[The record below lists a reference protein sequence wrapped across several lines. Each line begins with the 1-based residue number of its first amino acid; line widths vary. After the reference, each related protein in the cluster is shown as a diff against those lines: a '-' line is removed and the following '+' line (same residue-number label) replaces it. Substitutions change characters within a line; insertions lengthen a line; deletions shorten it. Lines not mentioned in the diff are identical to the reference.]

1 MMGQHAKQNELWSEP
16 VNLARRIPAD
26 HPLRKLRETVKLD
39 FVREEV
45 AGSYGRKGNVSV
57 DPVIVMKMMLL
68 LFWDNVRSERELM
81 RIIPLRIDYLWFLG
95 YSLEDEVPNHSVLSK
110 ARRRWGPEVF
120 ARLFRQSVAQ
130 CLEAGLIEGSKLHT
144 DSSLVRANASL
155 NSVVAVTL
163 AKLEESAEEEPTKR
177 GGGGA
182 GGGRGGPVN
191 QRHRVA
197 TDPDSA
203 LVRQT
208 SGKSYP
214 SYKSHRALDDK
225 AGVITALQTTNGIRD
240 DGAELGNLI
249 AQHQENTARKP
260 RAVVADCKYGTSA
273 NFIALAGRGIR
284 SHMGDLRSRLR
295 NHQQKDIY
303 PAERFKY
310 DEERDTYKCPAGR
323 LLYRHHF
330 NRHRGYYDYR
340 TRPGVCGRCVLAAHC
355 TRSKAGRSLNRYPGH
370 HLLERA
376 RLQSHGPAARR
387 DRKRRQWLQER
398 NFAEATTQH
407 GFKRARWRGLAKQTI
422 QDQLIATLQNL
433 KILLRRAG
441 LGPLAF
447 FALLQKYLKQLAALR
462 HAHQFFGQ
470 ASIA

>member
-1 MMGQHAKQNELWSEP
+1 MMGRHAKQNELWSEP

-26 HPLRKLRETVKLD
+26 HPLRKLKESVELE

-45 AGSYGRKGNVSV
+45 ARSYGRKGNVSV

-95 YSLEDEVPNHSVLSK
+95 YGLEDEIPNHSVLSK
-110 ARRRWGPEVF
+110 ARRRWGAEVF

-155 NSVVAVTL
+155 NSVVARTL
-163 AKLEESAEEEPTKR
+163 AKLEETAAEEEKPLQR
-177 GGGGA
+177 E
-182 GGGRGGPVN
+182 GGPVN
-191 QRHRVA
+191 QRHQIK

-203 LVRQT
+203 LVRHA

-249 AQHQENTARKP
+249 AQHQENTACKP
-260 RAVVADCKYGTSA
+260 HAVVADCKYGTSA
-273 NFIALAGRGIR
+273 NFITLAGQGIR
-284 SHMGDLRSRLR
+284 SHMADLRSRLR

-303 PAERFKY
+303 PAERFAY
-310 DEERDTYKCPAGR
+310 DEGRDTYKCPAGR
-323 LLYRHHF
+323 TLYRHHF
-330 NRHRGYYDYR
+330 NGHRGYYDYR
-340 TRPGVCGRCVLAAHC
+340 TRPGVCGRCRLAPHC
-355 TRSKAGRSLNRYPGH
+355 TRSQAGRSLNRYPGH

-376 RLQSHGPAARR
+376 RRQSHGPAARR

-441 LGPLAF
+441 LGYFTLLE
-447 FALLQKYLKQLAALR
+447 LLQRCLRQLAALQSDLQPTTG
-462 HAHQFFGQ
+462 ALF
-470 ASIA
+470 A

>member
-1 MMGQHAKQNELWSEP
+1 MMGRHAKQNELWSEP

-45 AGSYGRKGNVSV
+45 AASYGRKGNVSV

-81 RIIPLRIDYLWFLG
+81 RIIPLRVDYLWFLG
-95 YSLEDEVPNHSVLSK
+95 YGLEDEIPNHSVLSK
-110 ARRRWGPEVF
+110 ARRRWGGEVF
-120 ARLFRQSVAQ
+120 ARLFRQSVQQ
-130 CLEAGLIEGSKLHT
+130 CLAAGLIEGSKLHT

-155 NSVVAVTL
+155 NSVVALTL
-163 AKLEESAEEEPTKR
+163 AKLEDRAEEEEPSKRAR
-177 GGGGA
+177 GGGG
-182 GGGRGGPVN
+182 GGGPVN
-191 QRHRVA
+191 QRHRVT

-203 LVRQT
+203 LARQT

-225 AGVITALQTTNGIRD
+225 AGVITAVQTTNGIRD
-240 DGAELGNLI
+240 DGAELPSLLS
-249 AQHQENTARKP
+249 QHQANTAAKP

-273 NFIALAGRGIR
+273 NFIALASQGIR

-295 NHQQKDIY
+295 NHHQKDIY

-310 DEERDTYKCPAGR
+310 DERRDTYKCPAGR

-340 TRPGVCGRCVLAAHC
+340 TRPGVCARCRLAAHC

-370 HLLERA
+370 HLLARA
-376 RLQSHGPAARR
+376 RRQSHGPTARR
-387 DRKRRQWLQER
+387 DRQRRQWFQER

-407 GFKRARWRGLAKQTI
+407 GFKRARWRGLIKQTI
-422 QDQLIATLQNL
+422 QDQIIATLQNL
-433 KILLRRAG
+433 KILLRRGG
-441 LGPLAF
+441 LACLRLLE
-447 FALLQKYLKQLAALR
+447 LLQRCLRRLAATRGDL
-462 HAHQFFGQ
+462 QLFQQ
-470 ASIA
+470 ASFA

>member
-1 MMGQHAKQNELWSEP
+1 MGA
-16 VNLARRIPAD
+16 
-26 HPLRKLRETVKLD
+26 
-39 FVREEV
+39 
-45 AGSYGRKGNVSV
+45 GNVSV

-81 RIIPLRIDYLWFLG
+81 RVIPLRIDYLWFLG
-95 YSLEDEVPNHSVLSK
+95 YNLEDEVPHHSVLSK

-120 ARLFRQSVAQ
+120 ARLFRQSVQQ

-144 DSSLVRANASL
+144 DSSLVRADASL

-177 GGGGA
+177 GGGG
-182 GGGRGGPVN
+182 GGGGGPVN
-191 QRHRVA
+191 QRHRVT

-208 SGKSYP
+208 NSGKSQP

-260 RAVVADCKYGTSA
+260 RAVVADCKYGTRE
-273 NFIALAGRGIR
+273 NFIALARQGIR
-284 SHMGDLRSRLR
+284 AHMSDLRSRLR

-303 PAERFKY
+303 PAERFAY
-310 DEERDTYKCPAGR
+310 DEGRDTYKCPAGR

-340 TRPGVCGRCVLAAHC
+340 TRPGVCGRCALAAQC

-370 HLLERA
+370 HFLERA
-376 RLQSHGPAARR
+376 RRQSHGPTARR
-387 DRKRRQWLQER
+387 DRQRRQWFQER

-441 LGPLAF
+441 F
-447 FALLQKYLKQLAALR
+447 DYFALLELLQRCLRRLAATRGDFQLF
-462 HAHQFFGQ
+462 QQ
-470 ASIA
+470 ASFA

>member
-1 MMGQHAKQNELWSEP
+1 
-16 VNLARRIPAD
+16 
-26 HPLRKLRETVKLD
+26 
-39 FVREEV
+39 
-45 AGSYGRKGNVSV
+45 
-57 DPVIVMKMMLL
+57 
-68 LFWDNVRSERELM
+68 M

-95 YSLEDEVPNHSVLSK
+95 YSLEDEIPNHSVLSK
-110 ARRRWGPEVF
+110 ARRRWGAEVF

-163 AKLEESAEEEPTKR
+163 AKLEESAEEEPAKR
-177 GGGGA
+177 GGGG
-182 GGGRGGPVN
+182 GGGGPVN

-208 SGKSYP
+208 SSGKSYP

-225 AGVITALQTTNGIRD
+225 AGVITALQTTNGIRA

-260 RAVVADCKYGTSA
+260 RAVVADCKYGTTE
-273 NFIALAGRGIR
+273 NFIALARQGIR

-303 PAERFKY
+303 PAARFRY
-310 DEERDTYKCPAGR
+310 DERRDTYSCPAGR
-323 LLYRHHF
+323 ILYRHHF
-330 NRHRGYYDYR
+330 NGHRGYYDYR
-340 TRPGVCGRCVLAAHC
+340 TRPGVCGRCLLAPHC

-376 RLQSHGPAARR
+376 RRQSHGPGARR
-387 DRKRRQWLQER
+387 DRKRRQWFQER

-441 LGPLAF
+441 LAYFTLLE
-447 FALLQKYLKQLAALR
+447 LLQSCLRQLAPIQSDLQLTTGALFAQPR
-462 HAHQFFGQ
+462 ILDFCPLR
-470 ASIA
+470 I

>member
-1 MMGQHAKQNELWSEP
+1 
-16 VNLARRIPAD
+16 
-26 HPLRKLRETVKLD
+26 
-39 FVREEV
+39 
-45 AGSYGRKGNVSV
+45 
-57 DPVIVMKMMLL
+57 
-68 LFWDNVRSERELM
+68 M

-95 YSLEDEVPNHSVLSK
+95 YSLEDEIPNHSVLSK
-110 ARRRWGPEVF
+110 ARRRWGAEVF
-120 ARLFRQSVAQ
+120 VRLFRQSVAQ

-163 AKLEESAEEEPTKR
+163 AKLEESTEEEPAKR
-177 GGGGA
+177 GEGGGG
-182 GGGRGGPVN
+182 GGPVN
-191 QRHRVA
+191 RRHRVA
-197 TDPDSA
+197 TDPDST

-208 SGKSYP
+208 SSGKSYP

-240 DGAELGNLI
+240 DGAELSNLLE
-249 AQHQENTARKP
+249 QHLENTAHKP

-273 NFIALAGRGIR
+273 NFIALAGQGIR
-284 SHMGDLRSRLR
+284 SHMADLRSRLR

-303 PAERFKY
+303 PAERFAY
-310 DEERDTYKCPAGR
+310 DEGRDTYKCPAGR
-323 LLYRHHF
+323 TLYRHHF
-330 NRHRGYYDYR
+330 NGHRGYYDYR
-340 TRPGVCGRCVLAAHC
+340 TRPGVCGRCRLAPHC
-355 TRSKAGRSLNRYPGH
+355 TRSQAGRSLNRYPGH

-376 RLQSHGPAARR
+376 RRQSHGPAARR

-441 LGPLAF
+441 LGYFRLLE
-447 FALLQKYLKQLAALR
+447 LLQRCLRQLAAIQSDLQLTTG
-462 HAHQFFGQ
+462 ALF
-470 ASIA
+470 A

>member
-1 MMGQHAKQNELWSEP
+1 MMGRHARQNELWTEP

-26 HPLRKLRETVKLD
+26 HPLRKLREALRLD

-45 AGSYGRKGNVSV
+45 ASCYGRKGNVSV
-57 DPVIVMKMMLL
+57 DPVLVMKMMLL

-95 YSLEDEVPNHSVLSK
+95 YNLEDEIPNHSVLSK
-110 ARRRWGPEVF
+110 VRRRWGPEVF
-120 ARLFRQSVAQ
+120 ARLFRQSVQQ
-130 CLEAGLIEGSKLHT
+130 CLEAGLIEGNKLHA

-155 NSVVAVTL
+155 NSVVAETL
-163 AKLEESAEEEPTKR
+163 AKLEEKAEEEPGERGGKD
-177 GGGGA
+177 GGGG
-182 GGGRGGPVN
+182 GGPVN

-208 SGKSYP
+208 KSGKSQP

-225 AGVITALQTTNGIRD
+225 VGVITAVSTTNGVRD
-240 DGAELGNLI
+240 DGAELGRLL
-249 AQHQENTARKP
+249 AQHQANTARKP

-273 NFIALAGRGIR
+273 NFIALASQGIR
-284 SHMGDLRSRLR
+284 SHMGDLRSRLH
-295 NHQQKDIY
+295 NHHQKDIY
-303 PAERFKY
+303 PAERFPYHEKS
-310 DEERDTYKCPAGR
+310 DTYRCPAGR

-330 NRHRGYYDYR
+330 NAHRGYYDYR
-340 TRPGVCGRCVLAAHC
+340 TRPGVCGRCRLAGHC

-376 RLQSHGPAARR
+376 RRQSHGPTAQR
-387 DRKRRQWLQER
+387 DRRRRQWFQER

-407 GFKRARWRGLAKQTI
+407 GFKRARWRGLSKQTI

-433 KILLRRAG
+433 KILLRKGRPG
-441 LGPLAF
+441 YL
-447 FALLQKYLKQLAALR
+447 ALLKFLPQWLRQLI
-462 HAHQFFGQ
+462 
-470 ASIA
+470 ASPSNFPPFRSVLFA